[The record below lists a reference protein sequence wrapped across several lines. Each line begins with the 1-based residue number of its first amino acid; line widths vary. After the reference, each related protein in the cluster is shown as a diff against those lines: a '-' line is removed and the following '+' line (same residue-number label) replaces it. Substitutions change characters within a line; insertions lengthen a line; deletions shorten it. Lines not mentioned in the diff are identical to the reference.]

1 MIRLAEEAA
10 EGGNCE
16 ASLIILRQVAVK
28 KEELDELKRKHEAAE
43 RAAKVA
49 DVKARREAGAEAEV
63 KAADLE
69 RDRALREERAK
80 ENTKLSKAL
89 ADAKAR
95 EAEAFV
101 RRKAERAERAAAA
114 AAEEAVTTYAKARE
128 SSKKVEELKAL
139 HRLKLGRSSVRPEG
153 TKLVHIATWKAEK
166 ATKSAACADK
176 GARAKTARGSDKD
189 LAKINRSSLK
199 ALERAQATAAGIAAK
214 AKEKA

>member
-1 MIRLAEEAA
+1 MIKLAEESA
-10 EGGNCE
+10 EMGDFE
-16 ASLIILRQVAVK
+16 SSMIIQRQVAVK

-49 DVKARREAGAEAEV
+49 EVKARREAKAEAEV
-63 KAADLE
+63 KAVDLE

-95 EAEAFV
+95 EAEAFA

-114 AAEEAVTTYAKARE
+114 AAEEAVTIYAKARE

-139 HRLKLGRSSVRPEG
+139 HRKKLGRTSTRPEG
-153 TKLVHIATWKAEK
+153 SKLEHVASWRAVK
-166 ATKSAACADK
+166 ATKNAACSDK
-176 GARAKTARGSDKD
+176 GDRAKTARGSDKD

-214 AKEKA
+214 AKAKA